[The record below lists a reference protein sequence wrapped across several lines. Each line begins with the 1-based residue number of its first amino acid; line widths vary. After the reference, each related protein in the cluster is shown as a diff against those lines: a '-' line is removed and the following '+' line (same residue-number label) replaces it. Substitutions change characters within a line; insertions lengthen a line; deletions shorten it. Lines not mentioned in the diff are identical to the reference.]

1 MAKLITLGSS
11 SSGNAYILECDNEQL
26 IIELGVSWKEIMKGL
41 NYDITKVRACLT
53 SHIHKDHSK
62 SIPNAIKYGLQVVSC
77 VEVRTIHPQVKVLK
91 KGVKMR
97 LGGFKV
103 QAIPLQH
110 NCECYGYLIEHNSI
124 SKLIFATDCNSVPYR
139 FKNVNHFVIECNY
152 DADILIDNMCNNV
165 YSQSASENHLEL
177 NDTIEF
183 LKQNYSSA
191 LQSVTLIHLSNGN
204 INAETAKQRVKDEL
218 GFDNVYVADKGLI
231 VELNKDDF

>member
-1 MAKLITLGSS
+1 MAKLMTLGSS
-11 SSGNAYILECDNEQL
+11 SSGNCYILDCDNEQL

-62 SIPNAIKYGLQVVSC
+62 SIPNAIKYGSQVVSC

-124 SKLIFATDCNSVPYR
+124 GKLMFATDCNSVPYR

>member
-1 MAKLITLGSS
+1 MTLGSS
-11 SSGNAYILECDNEQL
+11 SSGNCYILDCDNEQL

-77 VEVRTIHPQVKVLK
+77 EEVQTIYPQVKVLK
-91 KGVKMR
+91 KGTKMR
-97 LGGFKV
+97 LGGFRV
-103 QAIPLQH
+103 QSIPLRH

-124 SKLIFATDCNSVPYR
+124 GKLIFATDCNSVPYR

-177 NDTIEF
+177 NDTIKF

-191 LQSVTLIHLSNGN
+191 LQSVILIHLSNGN
-204 INAETAKQRVKDEL
+204 INAEKAKQRVRNEL
-218 GFDNVYVADKGLI
+218 GFSNVIVADAGVEIELI
-231 VELNKDDF
+231 KEDF

>member
-11 SSGNAYILECDNEQL
+11 SSGNCYILDCDNEQL

-62 SIPNAIKYGLQVVSC
+62 SIPNAIKYGLSVISC
-77 VEVRTIHPQVKVLK
+77 EEVQTIHPQVKVLK

-231 VELNKDDF
+231 VELNKDYF

>member
-1 MAKLITLGSS
+1 
-11 SSGNAYILECDNEQL
+11 
-26 IIELGVSWKEIMKGL
+26 
-41 NYDITKVRACLT
+41 
-53 SHIHKDHSK
+53 
-62 SIPNAIKYGLQVVSC
+62 
-77 VEVRTIHPQVKVLK
+77 
-91 KGVKMR
+91 MR

-110 NCECYGYLIEHNSI
+110 NRECYGYLIEHNSI
-124 SKLIFATDCNSVPYR
+124 GKLMFATDCNSVPYR

-177 NDTIEF
+177 NDTIEV

-204 INAETAKQRVKDEL
+204 INAEKAEQRVKDEL

-231 VELNKDDF
+231 VELHKDDF

>member
-1 MAKLITLGSS
+1 MTTLKVISS
-11 SSGNAYILECDNEQL
+11 NSSGNCYILECDNEQL

-139 FKNVNHFVIECNY
+139 FKGISHWLIESNY
-152 DADILIDNMCNNV
+152 SNDLLIDNMCNDT
-165 YSQSASENHLEL
+165 YSQSASENHLEIE
-177 NDTIEF
+177 DTIEV
-183 LKQNYSSA
+183 LKQNYSSE
-191 LQSVTLIHLSNGN
+191 LQTIILCHLSNGN
-204 INAETAKQRVKDEL
+204 SNAELFKQRVKDEL
-218 GFDNVYVADKGLI
+218 GFDNVFVADKGLV

>member
-11 SSGNAYILECDNEQL
+11 SSGNCYILDCDNEQL
-26 IIELGVSWKEIMKGL
+26 IIELGVSWKEILKGL
-41 NYDITKVRACLT
+41 DYNLTKVRACLT

-204 INAETAKQRVKDEL
+204 INAEKAKQRVRNEL
-218 GFDNVYVADKGLI
+218 GFDNVFVADKGLV
-231 VELNKDDF
+231 VELSKDEF

>member
-11 SSGNAYILECDNEQL
+11 SSGNCYILDCDNEQL
-26 IIELGVSWKEIMKGL
+26 IIELGVSWKEILKGL
-41 NYDITKVRACLT
+41 DYNLTKVQACLV
-53 SHIHKDHSK
+53 SHQHLDHSK

-77 VEVRTIHPQVKVLK
+77 EEVRTIHPQVKVLK

>member
-1 MAKLITLGSS
+1 MTTLKVISS
-11 SSGNAYILECDNEQL
+11 NSSGNCYILECDNEQL

-77 VEVRTIHPQVKVLK
+77 AEVQTIHPQVKVLK

>member
-11 SSGNAYILECDNEQL
+11 SSGNCYILDCDNEQL
-26 IIELGVSWKEIMKGL
+26 IIELGVSWKGILKGL
-41 NYDITKVRACLT
+41 DYNLTKVQACLV
-53 SHIHKDHSK
+53 SHQHLDHSK

-77 VEVRTIHPQVKVLK
+77 EEVRTIHPQVKVLK